1 MIKFFRKIRQS
12 MIKDNKA
19 SKYLIYAVGEI
30 ILVVIGILIALS
42 INNWNQ
48 TRLDKLRSIDYHER
62 LMEDINFSIS
72 QSNNVNDVG
81 QATLEAIVKSIALLE
96 KGNIETEEE
105 RAVFQHA
112 LVWYSR
118 INYQIPNI
126 STLDEMESSGDLGL
140 IYNTQLRNDLVK
152 FKGYLKNVD
161 DIFNK
166 LGQAINISN
175 LTFDKYLT
183 SIVDPKSLNVS
194 FKYNFEEM
202 ASDQEFINHFSRI
215 AIHWR
220 GNVFFSN
227 QLLEKATNIKNQLTA
242 ELEILK

>member
-12 MIKDNKA
+12 MIKNNKA

-140 IYNTQLRNDLVK
+140 IYNAQLRNDLV
-152 FKGYLKNVD
+152 
-161 DIFNK
+161 
-166 LGQAINISN
+166 N
-175 LTFDKYLT
+175 LVYH
-183 SIVDPKSLNVS
+183 S
-194 FKYNFEEM
+194 
-202 ASDQEFINHFSRI
+202 
-215 AIHWR
+215 
-220 GNVFFSN
+220 
-227 QLLEKATNIKNQLTA
+227 
-242 ELEILK
+242 